1 MAKQPKTVAAANR
14 YNNNN
19 VDVNLSDIVTLKLG
33 NFKLEIENENELDI
47 CVYIYIYKIGVDL
60 GQNYFFPPF
69 FEFINI
75 YIAIYYY

>member
-47 CVYIYIYKIGVDL
+47 CVYIYIY
-60 GQNYFFPPF
+60 NRS
-69 FEFINI
+69 
-75 YIAIYYY
+75 